1 MKIENEDIKI
11 WSMNEGRI
19 SSLKVKNQIINVR
32 PDASNVNILNLA
44 RQFFKTFEVVTVVKE
59 IAQPSIATT
68 RSGNYSILQGNVL
81 AKMYGIS
88 IYDTAILEL
97 REKFKSE
104 SFTILEA
111 GKFLKDQ
118 YNLSEKN
125 CLKKAQAYTKYLK
138 DNNKLSI
145 VGKVGKQKVFKF
157 NTIKPILDKEFL
169 KRSTEEERTTRQGV

>member
-32 PDASNVNILNLA
+32 PNASNVNILNLA

-59 IAQPSIATT
+59 IAQPPTT
-68 RSGNYSILQGNVL
+68 TKRPHGYSAVKGNVL
-81 AKMYGIS
+81 GKMYGIS
-88 IYDTAILEL
+88 IYDTLILEL

-111 GKFLKDQ
+111 GKFLKDI
-118 YNLSEKN
+118 YDLTEAN
-125 CLKKAQAYTKYLK
+125 CQKKAQAYTKYLK
-138 DNNKLSI
+138 DNNKLSM

-157 NTIKPILDKEFL
+157 NTIKPVLDEEFL